1 MDFFNPIIL
10 RRILLPQPR
19 QVVIRTNSTLVIIL
33 QPLGVKQ
40 EVGHARLASSTT
52 CSRSSCLAIFQ
63 MIRDVRQQKTE
74 ESSLALSVLLSYC
87 VFIRDTREIT

>member
-10 RRILLPQPR
+10 RRILLQQ
-19 QVVIRTNSTLVIIL
+19 QVAVRTNSTLVIIL